1 VGAVAL
7 VAGATAPRAVILG
20 VAMTALQVAIGSLN
34 DLVDAPLDAGRKPG
48 KPIPSGLVTTP
59 AAWTLVVGGTV
70 VGVVL
75 SVLGAAPGAGVVLL
89 GLAGLVLA
97 IGFAY
102 DLWAKGTPWSWLPF
116 ALGIPLLPVFGWYGA
131 SGSLP
136 SWFAALVPTA
146 AIAGSALAIA
156 NARADLERDADAG
169 ARSVAIR
176 LGADRSWRIHAV
188 LWVVV
193 VAIAIG
199 WLVVLGSDARAVV
212 AVGAAAALVLVGVVV
227 GRQGSPARR
236 ERAWEIE
243 SIAGVALAVTW
254 LLAVGST
261 P

>member
-1 VGAVAL
+1 
-7 VAGATAPRAVILG
+7 
-20 VAMTALQVAIGSLN
+20 
-34 DLVDAPLDAGRKPG
+34 
-48 KPIPSGLVTTP
+48 
-59 AAWTLVVGGTV
+59 
-70 VGVVL
+70 
-75 SVLGAAPGAGVVLL
+75 
-89 GLAGLVLA
+89 
-97 IGFAY
+97 
-102 DLWAKGTPWSWLPF
+102 
-116 ALGIPLLPVFGWYGA
+116 
-131 SGSLP
+131 LP

-169 ARSVAIR
+169 ARSVATR
-176 LGADRSWRIHAV
+176 LGAERSWWIHAV

-199 WLVVLGSDARAVV
+199 WLVALGGDVRTVL
-212 AVGAAAALVLVGVVV
+212 AVGAAAGLVLVGVVI

-243 SIAGVALAVTW
+243 SIGGVALAVTW

>member
-1 VGAVAL
+1 VAL

-20 VAMTALQVAIGSLN
+20 IAMTALQVAIGSLN
-34 DLVDAPLDAGRKPG
+34 DLVDAPLDTGRKPG
-48 KPIPSGLVTTP
+48 KPIPSGLVTTTL
-59 AAWTLVVGGTV
+59 AWALVASGSVA
-70 VGVVL
+70 GVVL
-75 SVLGAAPGAGVVLL
+75 SALGATPGAGVAMV

-169 ARSVAIR
+169 ARSVAVT
-176 LGADRSWRIHAV
+176 LGAEGSWRLHAV

-193 VAIAIG
+193 VAIAMG
-199 WLVVLGSDARAVV
+199 WLVAIGSDARAVL
-212 AVGAAAALVLVGVVV
+212 AVSAAAGLVLVGVVV

-254 LLAVGST
+254 LVAVGST
-261 P
+261 S